1 MENLRDISGELPY
14 VRIGGTPQDIVQW
27 NPNQQ
32 EGQIA
37 VWPDNDLNQNPT
49 SLSLGPAFV
58 ESFGG
63 FPKDIKYIFG
73 LTFGSVNA
81 SGLQNTLMEAKAVFD
96 ALQENLYAFEI
107 GNEPECKSPPLFV
120 YRISYD

>member
-1 MENLRDISGELPY
+1 MENLKDISGELPY

-37 VWPDNDLNQNPT
+37 VWPDGDLNQNPT
-49 SLSLGPAFV
+49 SLLLGPAFV

-63 FPKDIKYIFG
+63 YPKDTKYIFG
-73 LTFGSVNA
+73 LTFGSVNT

-96 ALQENLYAFEI
+96 ALQKNLYAFEI
-107 GNEPECKSPPLFV
+107 GNEPECTSMWPAV
-120 YRISYD
+120 YRVP